1 MKQIIKYAAV
11 AVAIA
16 TLAACVNKE
25 ELPVDSAGE
34 YVYTL
39 NVGGATK
46 AALSIDHMAWQAGDL
61 IGWFTD
67 KAGSSEVNMGTTPR
81 SFTVS
86 STAALAAGSKIYA
99 YAPYKTGDQSKTAAP
114 LSIPVSQNG
123 GNVQDAMP
131 MAALPVTLDA
141 AMAAATNTPVGTAHF
156 VNLGALLQY
165 NVYTTNASFAAEK
178 VESVKFT
185 SASNIAGD
193 FTVDLTTVAEDAV
206 PAPTGLDQNTV
217 TSTLAT
223 ATTVGATKD
232 AGVKVY
238 QVIAPGS
245 YTGTITVVTDVAVY
259 EYNITS
265 AVAFDRSKM
274 KPVSLDLNAAASRVE
289 RAYWHEFAN
298 GDFGV
303 GPVFD
308 WGGWEDGYYYYM
320 LTTPDVLDGASWS
333 ITDSGYF
340 EWAGTQAESGWRH
353 GIQLGTGGMT
363 VSSFKLSSSSFPGT
377 ISSVTLGYNSGIVDG
392 SSLSVSCTVGG
403 ATYGSTVY
411 HGDGDYEAT
420 FNGSASGEIEITV
433 SSSVKGAI
441 YLYYLYIEFDPSATP
456 I

>member
-1 MKQIIKYAAV
+1 MKQIFKYVAMAV
-11 AVAIA
+11 AMASM
-16 TLAACVNKE
+16 AACVNKE
-25 ELPVDSAGE
+25 MLPVDSADE

-46 AALSIDHMAWQAGDL
+46 AALSTDHMAWQAGDQ

-67 KAGSSEVNMGTTPR
+67 KAGSSEVNMATTPR

-99 YAPYKTGDQSKTAAP
+99 YAPYTTAGTVTAAP
-114 LSIPVSQNG
+114 LSIPVAQDG
-123 GNVQDAMP
+123 DAVEDAMP
-131 MAALPVTLDA
+131 LVAIPVTLGS
-141 AMAAATNTPVGTAHF
+141 AMAAATDTPIGTAQF

-165 NVYTTNASFAAEK
+165 NVYTTNASYAAEK

-193 FTVDLTTVAEDAV
+193 FTVDLTAVAEDAI
-206 PAPTGLDQNTV
+206 PSIAGLNQKAV
-217 TSTLAT
+217 TSTLAS
-223 ATTVGATKD
+223 ATTVGDSKAN
-232 AGVKVY
+232 GIKVY

-245 YTGTITVVTDVAVY
+245 YTGTITVVTDKAVY

-265 AVAFDRSKM
+265 AVDFNRSKM
-274 KPVSLDLNAAASRVE
+274 KPVSLDLKYAASRVE
-289 RAYWHEFAN
+289 RAYWYEFAN
-298 GDFGV
+298 GDFGI
-303 GPVFD
+303 GPAFD
-308 WGGWEDGYYYYM
+308 WGGWYDGYYYDM
-320 LTTPDVLDGASWS
+320 LTTPYVLAGASWS

-377 ISSVTLGYNSGIVDG
+377 ITSVTLGYNSGITDE

-403 ATYGSTVY
+403 AAFGSTVY

-420 FNGSASGEIEITV
+420 FNGSASGEIEITL
-433 SSSVKGAI
+433 SSTAKGAV
-441 YLYYLYIEFDPSATP
+441 YLYYLYIEFDPSSTP